1 MSKVRDF
8 AEIISAGIAADDA
21 GLGNVTNES
30 KATMFTSPTFTGTPT
45 GITAAHL
52 EAGVLPSDVTG
63 GSGLTA
69 LGTVASGTLEDAV
82 TYRNIDQDLASTD
95 SPTFNNLLVSQIEG
109 NTHYRSNFAS
119 YFPYYGNYAINTSG
133 AAWVD
138 VVTIQGMWSDG
149 RSWLHSGRM
158 MAVPPAGF
166 TETFYLHV
174 AGGPGSSGYASCRIR
189 MRDNGSTGYYV
200 GETTVGTGWH
210 WAGSQFCV
218 SVAIVDIGSL
228 NFRTALT
235 SGSNNSAVVQFQNG
249 GQAGGNVGI
258 SQVILEQRIM
268 FA

>member
-95 SPTFNNLLVSQIEG
+95 SPTFNNLSVSQIEG
-109 NTHYRSNFAS
+109 STHYRSNFVS
-119 YFPYYGNYAINTSG
+119 IFPYHTAHAITVGIGGTWTYVCSINGQWSTGNSHLEEWMTAPG
-133 AAWVD
+133 
-138 VVTIQGMWSDG
+138 
-149 RSWLHSGRM
+149 
-158 MAVPPAGF
+158 AGF
-166 TETFYLHV
+166 TEAFYLT
-174 AGGPGSSGYASCRIR
+174 I
-189 MRDNGSTGYYV
+189 V
-200 GETTVGTGWH
+200 GGTGS
-210 WAGSQFCV
+210 GSG
-218 SVAIVDIGSL
+218 IL
-228 NFRTALT
+228 NFRLKQNGTTNYGIASTHVVQGWHGYAAQFVKTVAIGTFNGVTLRNLLNT
-235 SGSNNSAVVQFQNG
+235 GSNNSAEVEINNTGSTGYTGCSRVL
-249 GQAGGNVGI
+249 
-258 SQVILEQRIM
+258 LEQRIY
-268 FA
+268 FS